1 SKLPGALGGK
11 SLDKDARAFEIAPS
25 RGKSRGLGSKGRILR
40 VTLEGKLERGIGAL
54 KCTHGLGDAVEQQR
68 FDGAAAAFGERDG
81 EDPFPRLGG
90 APRAILGMDAR
101 KLTEKDIEGRGGL
114 DFILERFAK
123 TKERGD
129 GRRTGR
135 LVDGLFAQDR
145 PRVSL
150 LTADEEREGVFDAR
164 QPHRASLR
172 SKSGLEIRQPIDGR
186 DLLEPTKEIGRTWVE
201 RGRGKRERVGF
212 GSDARIHIV
221 GRRGERLPKRRLDE
235 RDERAQLIARSLPEI
250 EQGNGFTECKIG
262 T

>member
-1 SKLPGALGGK
+1 MCKKSVSESQREDEAGFLFGSLELLDERSDGLRVFRAEGEFGSKLPGALGGK

-54 KCTHGLGDAVEQQR
+54 KCTRGLGDAVEQQR

-129 GRRTGR
+129 GRRTG
-135 LVDGLFAQDR
+135 
-145 PRVSL
+145 
-150 LTADEEREGVFDAR
+150 
-164 QPHRASLR
+164 
-172 SKSGLEIRQPIDGR
+172 
-186 DLLEPTKEIGRTWVE
+186 
-201 RGRGKRERVGF
+201 
-212 GSDARIHIV
+212 
-221 GRRGERLPKRRLDE
+221 
-235 RDERAQLIARSLPEI
+235 
-250 EQGNGFTECKIG
+250 
-262 T
+262 